1 MCEYKNIVKQKKKV
15 RYLMKKTLKI
25 VGITLGVIAMIVIL
39 FFEVAAFDG
48 YIDSKVDRVQ
58 AAIQEQKTISKD
70 SLVKA
75 ALPLFFADSSFDMED
90 AKMPKEF
97 PAYTNPTTDSGISMN
112 IGDFSDY
119 FKKVF
124 EKTPADQIIITAVQT
139 DDPKILRWHI
149 KVHEREK

>member
-1 MCEYKNIVKQKKKV
+1 V
-15 RYLMKKTLKI
+15 RYSMKKTLKI

-48 YIDSKVDRVQ
+48 YVNSKVDRVQ

-70 SLVKA
+70 SIMQV
-75 ALPLFFADSSFDMED
+75 ALPMFFADPSFDMGV

-97 PAYTNPTTDSGISMN
+97 PAYTNPTTDSGISMS
-112 IGDFSDY
+112 IEDFSDY

-124 EKTPADQIIITAVQT
+124 KKTPADQIIITAVQT

-149 KVHEREK
+149 KVHERKK